1 MPSLR
6 PAPIRGRIVNPY
18 GRGGRDVESGRALH
32 GTPRSDGGIAVR
44 ARPRLLLLFLA
55 ASAAALLLYSTVSGK
70 LELPAKLKCE
80 FFALKT

>member
-6 PAPIRGRIVNPY
+6 PAPIRDRIVNPY

-32 GTPRSDGGIAVR
+32 GTPRSDGGIAAR

-55 ASAAALLLYSTVSGK
+55 ASAVALLVYSTVSGK
-70 LELPAKLKCE
+70 
-80 FFALKT
+80 